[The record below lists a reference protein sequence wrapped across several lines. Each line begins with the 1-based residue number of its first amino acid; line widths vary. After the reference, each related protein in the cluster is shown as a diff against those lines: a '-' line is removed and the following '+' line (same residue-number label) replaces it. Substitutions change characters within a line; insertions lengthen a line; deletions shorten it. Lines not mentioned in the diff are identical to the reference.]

1 MLQQLLVALTM
12 ISSSPP
18 MSAPQNDEV
27 AIVRFGLYVVAEDLD
42 RSVPF
47 YERLFGKPPQVRTP
61 GVVGFDVAGGLYA
74 IVSKQTYSPNSKRGD
89 NVAPYIKV
97 RDIHGLF
104 DRVKAFAPESLRS
117 EAVIEEGP
125 IKFFKLVDP
134 DGNLVEFFS
143 VSAPKQ

>member
-1 MLQQLLVALTM
+1 M

-27 AIVRFGLYVVAEDLD
+27 AIERFGLYVIAEDLD

-61 GVVGFDVAGGLYA
+61 GDGRFRCSGRSLRDCVEADLFA
-74 IVSKQTYSPNSKRGD
+74 NSKRGD
-89 NVAPYIKV
+89 NVAPDIKV

-117 EAVIEEGP
+117 EAVFEEGP
-125 IKFFKLVDP
+125 FKFFKVVDP